1 MRGARALLSAEAP
14 VTPPNGVGGGG
25 QPRAE
30 NAIEIRF
37 RPAWIVLTFAVSF
50 AIDARFPVLMNPAVL
65 FFRTLLLAMF
75 TLSLLAGVIV
85 MDYYLRHEVTRKA
98 KRFLAERGVE
108 LSTESTV
115 EAARKGEL
123 LLLEQLEIAG
133 INLGIGDERGLT
145 PLLAAVKAGNRS
157 AIDFLMARE
166 SVNESIDRMVLPE
179 RETPLAVAL
188 RDRQFD
194 LADRLIEKGATL
206 EVDAEPGI
214 PFLIAAVR
222 SDDRE
227 MIDYLLGK
235 GVRVDYKSAQP
246 VTALAVAAESG
257 KVELMKRL
265 LDAKADP
272 NVRGVS
278 GKSLLIESVI
288 EKSRPEFDLLLAGKA
303 DVNTTFSDGGSGEI
317 TALSYAVAG
326 GVREFQ
332 DALLKAGATPEV
344 VGAGGDPLLF
354 EAVEA
359 RDMDLSKRLLDHG
372 ANCEVASREKE
383 TPLLAAVRHEDPD
396 FVDLLL
402 EKGADPSFAVEE
414 AQAPL
419 TEAVSLGNLAITHQL
434 IAAGAKMDKEALLAE
449 AYTRRDDPLMNLLLT
464 SGADPES
471 TLPGSKERVF
481 DVAVRDGATGAVR
494 TLLSAGAKIGDNLWA
509 ALITGQDDLIR
520 LILKAGADPRQPGPD
535 GQDPLDYCLTNERYA
550 AARELLAGGADA
562 NARFDE
568 AETWLSKS
576 VREGNRDVA
585 LALIESGA
593 TVKGVKA
600 KDGHTLL
607 GWAIANKMTD
617 VSIALI
623 KAGVDL
629 DAEEKIPAREDFA
642 ARFESTTFR
651 YHLQS
656 DSRIRP
662 IMLAS
667 AQRNHDIAQ
676 ALVDAGAKGNAYSR
690 RYLSGAIIG
699 SWYKDTRMQQICLIG
714 KVPDPQPRYLVVDL
728 SSQRVTLYENGVS
741 TFSTPCSTGRAGYR
755 TPPGEY
761 VISDKHR
768 HHTSTL
774 YHSSMPFFQRFS
786 FAAFGIHQGHLPGY
800 PASHG
805 CIRLPYSS
813 AQHLFGKL
821 QVGDYAVIQP

>member
-1 MRGARALLSAEAP
+1 M
-14 VTPPNGVGGGG
+14 PP
-25 QPRAE
+25 QPCAE

-37 RPAWIVLTFAVSF
+37 RPARIVLRSLAFL

-65 FFRTLLLAMF
+65 FFRTLLLAIF
-75 TLSLLAGVIV
+75 TLSLLAGAIV
-85 MDYYLRHEVTRKA
+85 TDYYLRHEVTRKA
-98 KRFLAERGVE
+98 KRFLADRGVE

-145 PLLAAVKAGNRS
+145 PLLAAVKSGNRS
-157 AIDFLMARE
+157 AIDFLMIRE
-166 SVNESIDRMVLPE
+166 SVNESIDRMILPE
-179 RETPLAVAL
+179 RETPLVVAL
-188 RDRQFD
+188 RNREFD
-194 LADRLIEKGATL
+194 LADRLIGKGATL
-206 EVDAEPGI
+206 EVDIEAGI

-227 MIDYLLGK
+227 MIEYLLGK
-235 GVRVDYKSAQP
+235 GIQVDYKGAQP
-246 VTALAVAAESG
+246 VTALAVAAGAG

-278 GKSLLIESVI
+278 GKSLLIEAVI
-288 EKSRPEFDLLLAGKA
+288 EKSRPEFDLLVAGKA
-303 DVNTTFSDGGSGEI
+303 DINAKVSDGEGGDR
-317 TALSYAVAG
+317 TALTYAVAG
-326 GVREFQ
+326 GDRELQ
-332 DALLKAGATPEV
+332 NALLKAGAAPGV
-344 VGAGGDPLLF
+344 VGPGGDPLLF
-354 EAVEA
+354 EAVEG
-359 RDMDLSKRLLDHG
+359 RDTDLAKRLLDHG
-372 ANCEVASREKE
+372 ADCQVVSREKG
-383 TPLLAAVRHEDPD
+383 TPLLAAIRHEDLD
-396 FVDLLL
+396 VVDLLIG
-402 EKGADPSFAVEE
+402 KGADPSFTCEGGK
-414 AQAPL
+414 APL
-419 TEAVSLGNLAITHQL
+419 IEAVSLGNLAIAHQL

-449 AYTRRDDPLMNLLLT
+449 AYLRRDDPLMNLLLS

-471 TLPGSKERVF
+471 TLPGGKDRVF

-494 TLLSAGAKIGDNLWA
+494 TLLAAGAKIGDNLWA
-509 ALITGQDDLIR
+509 ALLTGQDDLIR
-520 LILKAGADPRQPGPD
+520 LILKAGANPRQPGPD

-550 AARELLAGGADA
+550 AARELLAGGADP

-568 AETWLSKS
+568 TETWLSKS
-576 VREGNRDVA
+576 VREGNRDIA

-593 TVKGVKA
+593 TVKGMKA
-600 KDGHTLL
+600 KDGHSLL

-629 DAEEKIPAREDFA
+629 DADEKIPAREEFA
-642 ARFESTTFR
+642 AKFESTTFR
-651 YHLQS
+651 YHLQT
-656 DSRIRP
+656 DSRIKP

-676 ALVDAGAKGNAYSR
+676 ALMDAGAKRNAYSR

-728 SSQRVTLYENGVS
+728 SSQRVTLFENGVA
-741 TFSTPCSTGRAGYR
+741 TFSTACSTGRSGYR

-821 QVGDYAVIQP
+821 EVGDYAVIQP